1 MDAAAMTSFATAD
14 LCDQYG
20 EAVKVCQPIFKDFGG
35 AMAFHGPIVTVSTF
49 EDNSL
54 FRDMLQE
61 PGEGK
66 VLVVDGGGSLRRA
79 LLGGN
84 LAAAAHRNGWAGLLL
99 NGCVRDSAEIAA
111 VTIGV
116 KALAAHPRRP
126 NRAGQGELNVPVSFA
141 NVVFHAG
148 EYLYADLD
156 GVIVAEKPLV

>member
-35 AMAFHGPIVTVSTF
+35 TMAFHGPIVTVSTF
-49 EDNSL
+49 EDNSA

-79 LLGGN
+79 VLGGN
-84 LAAAAHRNGWAGLLL
+84 LAAAAHRNGWAGLLI
-99 NGCVRDSAEIAA
+99 NGCVRDCAEIAA

-126 NRAGQGELNVPVSFA
+126 NRTAPGELNVAVSFA
-141 NVVFHAG
+141 NIVFHPG